1 MANNSKAGKFAKTE
15 GMWGYIMVAPT
26 IIGLIVLNLY
36 PFIDTLKLS
45 FTKTK
50 PFGFYEFNGLTNYI
64 TMFTN
69 ADFWRANLNTIYF
82 CLLTVP
88 LGIFLALVVA
98 VMLNTKIKGRTA
110 FRAIFFLPM
119 VVAPAAVAMVWKW
132 MFNTEY
138 GIINTLLGNNVN
150 WITNPNV
157 VMVTC
162 AIMAIWSAIG
172 YDAVLLLSGLQNIS
186 KSYYEAASLDGAT
199 KIQQFFHI
207 TLPMVSPTL
216 FVVMIMRLMSSLKVY
231 DLIYMMVEESN
242 PALTSAQSLMFLF
255 YRESFVAGNKG
266 YGSAVVIWTV
276 LLIGIVT
283 AFQFW
288 GQKKWV
294 NYEV

>member
-119 VVAPAAVAMVWKW
+119 VVAPAAVAMVWK
-132 MFNTEY
+132 
-138 GIINTLLGNNVN
+138 
-150 WITNPNV
+150 
-157 VMVTC
+157 
-162 AIMAIWSAIG
+162 
-172 YDAVLLLSGLQNIS
+172 
-186 KSYYEAASLDGAT
+186 
-199 KIQQFFHI
+199 
-207 TLPMVSPTL
+207 
-216 FVVMIMRLMSSLKVY
+216 
-231 DLIYMMVEESN
+231 
-242 PALTSAQSLMFLF
+242 
-255 YRESFVAGNKG
+255 
-266 YGSAVVIWTV
+266 
-276 LLIGIVT
+276 
-283 AFQFW
+283 
-288 GQKKWV
+288 
-294 NYEV
+294 